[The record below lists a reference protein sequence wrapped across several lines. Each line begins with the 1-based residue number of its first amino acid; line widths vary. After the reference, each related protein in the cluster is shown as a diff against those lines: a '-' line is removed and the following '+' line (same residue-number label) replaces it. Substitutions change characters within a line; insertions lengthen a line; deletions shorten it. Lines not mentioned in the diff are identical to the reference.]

1 MKHVLCFLCLW
12 LPVDAKDEVISSLLL
27 DPRWLWPDIALV
39 NSGDDTEWDAEEW
52 WPLVVVTQDNV
63 GSLST

>member
-1 MKHVLCFLCLW
+1 MCFLCLW
-12 LPVDAKDEVISSLLL
+12 LPVDAKDDVISSPLLN
-27 DPRWLWPDIALV
+27 PGWLWSEIALL
-39 NSGDDTEWDAEEW
+39 NSGDDEEWDVDEW